1 MSRRSRPSCRLL
13 LLAALAWPGIAAACA
28 LPAPGGPHP
37 VGFQR
42 FELTDEERRGLGGE
56 AADAPRTL
64 PAAIWYPAERAG
76 EGRAYLSPAEAGV
89 QLPALARNLRY
100 PPAPVAGIGACRAP
114 DTEGAAPARASARF
128 PLVVLSHGFYSYP
141 LQNTALAEALASH
154 GYVVVALGHPGDS
167 ADVRLADGRLVP
179 TNMAEEKP
187 AFLAWRHAFHSA
199 SEHATRAPLVEGYA
213 EALAGSRLGAS
224 VEAWRDDVLFAV
236 RALQAGD
243 VPAPVR
249 PALESA
255 DAGRLAVAGMSFGG
269 STAASACRRL
279 PACRAAISLDGLN
292 FDPALFDADLQRPLL
307 VVLGDWVRFPMYDG
321 LPSEA
326 GFNPNDYAYERW
338 ETVGLSPDVL
348 RVMVPGTRH
357 MSFTDL
363 PLLMEGEGL
372 EAHFGDADPVAAA
385 GAIAAVSRAFLDV
398 HLQDADP
405 AGLPRAIDASGL
417 VRHDPRQTRD
427 WARSRSTGNP

>member
-1 MSRRSRPSCRLL
+1 MRRIAPAFRRF

-28 LPAPGGPHP
+28 LPAPDGPHP

-42 FELTDEERRGLGGE
+42 FELTDDARRGLGGE
-56 AADAPRTL
+56 AADVPRTL
-64 PAAIWYPAERAG
+64 PAAVWYPAEAAG
-76 EGRAYLSPAEAGV
+76 AGRAYLSPAEAEV

-100 PPAPVAGIGACRAP
+100 APESVAALGGCRAP
-114 DTEGAAPARASARF
+114 DTEGAAPAQAASRF

-141 LQNTALAEALASH
+141 LQNTALAGALASH

-179 TNMAEEKP
+179 TNMAAEKP
-187 AFLAWRHAFHSA
+187 EFLAWRHAFHSA
-199 SEHATRAPLVEGYA
+199 SAHAARARLIDGYG

-224 VEAWRDDVLFAV
+224 VEVWRDDVLFAV

-249 PALESA
+249 PVLAAA
-255 DAGRLAVAGMSFGG
+255 DAGRLAIAGMSFGG

-292 FDPALFDADLQRPLL
+292 FDPELFDADLQRPLL
-307 VVLGDWVRFPMYDG
+307 LMLGDWVRFPMYDG

-338 ETVGLSPDVL
+338 EAAGLSPDVL
-348 RVMVPGTRH
+348 RVRVPGTRH

-363 PLLMEGEGL
+363 PLLMAGEGL
-372 EAHFGDADPVAAA
+372 EAHFGDADPPAVA
-385 GAIAAVSRAFLDV
+385 GAIAAASRAFLDV
-398 HLQDADP
+398 HLKGADP
-405 AGLPRAIDASGL
+405 AALPRAIEAGGL
-417 VRHDPRQTRD
+417 VRHDPRQTRA
-427 WARSRSTGNP
+427 WARSRSGEQP